1 MRWQASDNCQCRK
14 RRTPFRGR
22 VIGSNYAM
30 SRSRIRRSEFLQG
43 NLRELSD
50 EFINWAFAWPS
61 PRVFWFNPILEPGNV
76 SAMSPTADLEGLAQ
90 SSLISLSH

>member
-1 MRWQASDNCQCRK
+1 MRWQAGEHCHCRK
-14 RRTPFRGR
+14 RRPPFRGR

-50 EFINWAFAWPS
+50 EFGNWAFAGPS
-61 PRVFWFNPILEPGNV
+61 PRAFWFYPILEPGNV
-76 SAMSPTADLEGLAQ
+76 SAMSPTADSDGLAK